1 MACRVYFL
9 LGTVRCNNLFSV
21 VAFTT
26 TASSASLYT
35 STTSMTSLLLW
46 PQSIVKGHSLH
57 YFTQRRPLDSHI
69 CVLLREKRFSDND
82 FVWLLDKKNFRWK
95 VAEIWF
101 HHAMR
106 SIFKQDQEVFKKL
119 NHEKIAKR
127 LDFSA
132 KLLMC
137 SSIYE
142 FVSQNLRLASWSYC
156 FLGPFLVSL
165 HKSSILD

>member
-26 TASSASLYT
+26 TVSSASLYT

-101 HHAMR
+101 HQAMR
-106 SIFKQDQEVFKKL
+106 LILEGSRNVKIL
-119 NHEKIAKR
+119 SHEKNAKKIR
-127 LDFSA
+127 F
-132 KLLMC
+132 
-137 SSIYE
+137 
-142 FVSQNLRLASWSYC
+142 FPQNCWWA
-156 FLGPFLVSL
+156 LVFMSL
-165 HKSSILD
+165 SVRTCVMIL